1 VTRLPTVAPQG
12 DCWNRIGVHG
22 DRSCPELA
30 QYVHC
35 QNCPVFAAAGRRF
48 LDAPTPPGYLDEWAE
63 RLAAPAE
70 EAAADLE
77 GVVVFRLADEWLALS
92 VHALVE
98 VTTPRPVH
106 RVPHRGGLLAGLV
119 NIRGELCLCVHL
131 AKLLGVEPRSPTPKG
146 PVALPPSR
154 NGPRALGL
162 ADGTAD
168 RSPAVAD
175 AARQATPQARLLVV
189 CREEERWVFPVDAVE
204 KVVRVPRAEV
214 ARPPATVGRAVAHLA
229 RGVFSW
235 RGRPIGLLDD
245 ARLFEALRGR
255 LR

>member
-1 VTRLPTVAPQG
+1 VTRLPTVAPQD
-12 DCWNRIGVHG
+12 DCWNRIGVRG

-30 QYVHC
+30 QHVHC

-48 LDAPTPPGYLDEWAE
+48 LDAPTPSGYLEEWTE
-63 RLAAPAE
+63 RLAAPVE

-77 GVVVFRLADEWLALS
+77 GVLVFRLADEWLALP

-131 AKLLGVEPRSPTPKG
+131 ARLLGIEPRPAG
-146 PVALPPSR
+146 PNGAVAL
-154 NGPRALGL
+154 
-162 ADGTAD
+162 
-168 RSPAVAD
+168 
-175 AARQATPQARLLVV
+175 ARLLVV
-189 CREEERWVFPVDAVE
+189 RRGEERWVFPVDAVE
-204 KVVRVPRAEV
+204 KVARVPRAEV
-214 ARPPATVGRAVAHLA
+214 VRPPATVGRAAAHLA

-235 RGRPIGLLDD
+235 RGRPVGLLDD